1 MKFSMP
7 TEPSH
12 RAQLYEHRF
21 PRVVEAKE
29 HVVEQMDRISPELE
43 SRAAAGE
50 DVRELYQTHKKLH
63 LQELCLVDQE
73 KRLEEVISSHR
84 IGASTASCR
93 AVE

>member
-12 RAQLYEHRF
+12 RTKMYEAMLA
-21 PRVVEAKE
+21 RVVEAKE
-29 HVVEQMDRISPELE
+29 HVIEQMARISPELD

-50 DVRELYQTHKKLH
+50 DARELYQTHKKLH

-73 KRLEEVISSHR
+73 GRLKEVISSHR

-93 AVE
+93 AGE